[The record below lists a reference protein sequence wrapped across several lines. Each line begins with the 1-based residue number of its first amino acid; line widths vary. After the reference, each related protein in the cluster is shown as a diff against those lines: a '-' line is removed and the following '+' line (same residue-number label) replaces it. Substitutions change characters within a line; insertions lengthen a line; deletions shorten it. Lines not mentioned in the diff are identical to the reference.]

1 MVKKVEDVLGEY
13 VDKGEIKT
21 VFAIVAPGFS
31 GEPGNVNSAFI
42 FASLT
47 PWEDRRHQ
55 REIVR
60 EIFPKLISM
69 PGAMIFTINPP
80 SLGQS
85 PFRSPVRF
93 VISGTNYNQGRR
105 VGSKYKRHI

>member
-1 MVKKVEDVLGEY
+1 MVKKVEKILSEY
-13 VDKGEIKT
+13 VDKGEIET

-31 GEPGNVNSAFI
+31 GEPGAVNSAFI

-47 PWEDRRHQ
+47 PWENRSRHQ
-55 REIVR
+55 KEIVR
-60 EIFPKLISM
+60 EIFPRLISM

-85 PFRSPVRF
+85 PFKSPLD
-93 VISGTNYNQGRR
+93 
-105 VGSKYKRHI
+105 